1 MLRGDTLMRGAHTPQ
16 HCPQA
21 AAVRLHQRRQRQAER
36 PAAQA
41 KLLHGGL
48 DRDGVHD
55 AEQRLAQRQKLQ
67 LAARTFA
74 EISGKAGIR
83 HGNDGLRRDVRHH
96 GDHAAAA
103 ERHDRGRLVVV
114 AAPNR

>member
-1 MLRGDTLMRGAHTPQ
+1 MLRGDPIPPQ

-21 AAVRLHQRRQRQAER
+21 AAVRLLQRRQRQAER

>member
-1 MLRGDTLMRGAHTPQ
+1 MLRGDTLMRGAHTP
-16 HCPQA
+16 A
-21 AAVRLHQRRQRQAER
+21 ALPAGGCGAAP

-55 AEQRLAQRQKLQ
+55 AEQRLAQRQQLQ
-67 LAARTFA
+67 LAARAFA

-83 HGNDGLRRDVRHH
+83 HGNDGLRCDVRHH
-96 GDHAAAA
+96 GDHATAA

-114 AAPNR
+114 AAPYRQSAPGQ

>member
-1 MLRGDTLMRGAHTPQ
+1 VLRGDTLMRGAHTP
-16 HCPQA
+16 A
-21 AAVRLHQRRQRQAER
+21 ALPAGGCGAAPPAATAAG

-41 KLLHGGL
+41 EVLHGGL

-67 LAARTFA
+67 LAARAFA

-96 GDHAAAA
+96 GDHATAA